1 MKILHVKNRNQT
13 RGFSLIDLL
22 VSMTITSFLIMG
34 MAQLMCH
41 AILVKRKSDC
51 SVRAAELAC
60 LKIEHLRT
68 AALNG
73 DVPETSQ
80 PEELKDDRV
89 NHTFLRKW
97 DIHEVSPE
105 VKKIKMECFALNY
118 PRKMTRIMLILSTDL
133 GF

>member
-1 MKILHVKNRNQT
+1 MKNRKQT

-41 AILVKRKSDC
+41 AILVKRKTDC
-51 SVRAAELAC
+51 SVRASELAC

-68 AALNG
+68 ATLSG
-73 DVPETSQ
+73 EVPETSQ
-80 PEELKDDRV
+80 SEELKDVRV

-97 DIHEVSPE
+97 RIHEVSPE
-105 VKKIKMECFALNY
+105 AKIIEMECFAINY
-118 PRKMTRIMLILSTDL
+118 PRKMTRITLILSTEL